1 MPTASSPRILY
12 ANRKDIRI
20 VRPNQ
25 KNQNETIVVAG
36 LVDMVDAIAVD
47 FCYADGFIFWTDVS
61 AEKIKRIRITG
72 SSKIVEDVVSV
83 GLKKSEGLAVDWI
96 GKKLYWTD
104 CRDSAWETNRIE
116 VANLDGSDR
125 KVLFWQDLGLPRA
138 IAVDPFKG

>member
-36 LVDMVDAIAVD
+36 LVDAIAVD

-61 AEKIKRIRITG
+61 AEKIKRIRMTG
-72 SSKIVEDVVSV
+72 SSRIVEDVVSV
-83 GLKKSEGLAVDWI
+83 GLKKPEGLAVDWI
-96 GKKLYWTD
+96 AKKLYWTD
-104 CRDSAWETNRIE
+104 CRDSDSETNRIE
-116 VANLDGSDR
+116 VGNLDGSDR
-125 KVLFWQDLGLPRA
+125 KVLFWQDMGLPRA

>member
-36 LVDMVDAIAVD
+36 LVDAIAVD

-61 AEKIKRIRITG
+61 AEKIKRIRMTG
-72 SSKIVEDVVSV
+72 SSRIVEDVVSV
-83 GLKKSEGLAVDWI
+83 GLKKPEGLAVDWI
-96 GKKLYWTD
+96 AKKLYWTD
-104 CRDSAWETNRIE
+104 CRDSDWETNRIE
-116 VANLDGSDR
+116 VGNLDGSDR
-125 KVLFWQDLGLPRA
+125 KVLFWQDMGLPRA

>member
-1 MPTASSPRILY
+1 MPTASSPRIVY

-36 LVDMVDAIAVD
+36 LVDAIAVD

-61 AEKIKRIRITG
+61 AEKIKRIRVTG

-83 GLKKSEGLAVDWI
+83 GLKKPEGLAVDWI
-96 GKKLYWTD
+96 AKKLYWTD
-104 CRDSAWETNRIE
+104 CRDADWETNRIE

-138 IAVDPFKG
+138 IAVDPLKG